1 MDKTIIDVL
10 YEENQ
15 KIDRFLEEHGEI
27 SLRKNVDN
35 NFRKALLLSI
45 ASYFEHEIGE
55 IILRVVK
62 AQTNNAKPVVD
73 FIKNKAIE
81 RQYHTYFDWNSQN
94 ANKFFSLFGS
104 GFKQFMQKELNSD
117 EQLALSISSFLE
129 LGRIRNQ
136 LVHQNFAIFPLDKTV
151 NEIYQLYNN
160 ALVFI
165 EVFPVKLQE
174 YIIKFNK
181 D

>member
-1 MDKTIIDVL
+1 
-10 YEENQ
+10 
-15 KIDRFLEEHGEI
+15 
-27 SLRKNVDN
+27 
-35 NFRKALLLSI
+35 
-45 ASYFEHEIGE
+45 
-55 IILRVVK
+55 
-62 AQTNNAKPVVD
+62 
-73 FIKNKAIE
+73 
-81 RQYHTYFDWNSQN
+81 
-94 ANKFFSLFGS
+94 
-104 GFKQFMQKELNSD
+104 MQKELNSD

-181 D
+181 E